1 MQAQILNLL
10 LGLQERDGFSCLFIT
25 HDVDVVRFA
34 TDKVAVMEKGAI
46 VEVGAAERVLD
57 APRYGYTERLVA
69 AIPRLPVGAGERGG
83 GYDQG

>member
-10 LGLQERDGFSCLFIT
+10 LDLQERDGFSCLFIT
-25 HDVDVVRFA
+25 HDLDVVRFA

-46 VEVGAAERVLD
+46 VEVGATERVLD
-57 APRYGYTERLVA
+57 APRHGYTERLVA
-69 AIPRLPVGAGERGG
+69 ATPRLPVGAGGRGG